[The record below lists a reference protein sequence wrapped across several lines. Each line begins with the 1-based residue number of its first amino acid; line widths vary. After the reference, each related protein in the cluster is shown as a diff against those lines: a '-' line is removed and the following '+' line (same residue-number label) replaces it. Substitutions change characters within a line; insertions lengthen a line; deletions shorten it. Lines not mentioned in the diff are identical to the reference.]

1 MKVLWVLKRNWKH
14 PGPIVN
20 VALRNAHSFA
30 RAGAETHLC
39 LGAGEPSDTDSEI
52 ATFYG
57 LPPHT
62 RLRIHRVRRWPV
74 FGGDSS
80 ISIFLHAVR
89 LARAWLAT
97 GEEVIVLTRE
107 TAFLPYLAMLR
118 TLARGRLRGYYEA
131 HDLYADL
138 AWRRGDGLRTGTQEY
153 RQWAL
158 ERVFLPRIDGL
169 VCITREQQR
178 LYRDVFPGVQS
189 CAAPL
194 GTEVSDEAFSILPEE
209 RRQWRRLVYVGHL
222 HGKKGVK
229 MIWKSAERLAAA
241 RVRIAF
247 RGGHESQAIAMRER
261 ADKLG
266 IADWIEAV
274 PFQPP
279 EALRRA
285 LANEASLGVALLQP
299 TFYNANLTCPVKALD
314 YLGHGIPSVATDLPS
329 TREVLGDD
337 GAAIYLRDDN
347 TDAFVNS
354 VLSLLDDPARYA
366 SAVTAAQKRARELTW
381 DLRAQRLLTFTQ
393 GPPSQQ
399 PPLKTAGS
407 RS

>member
-20 VALRNAHSFA
+20 IALRNAHSFA
-30 RAGAETHLC
+30 RAGADTHLC
-39 LGAGEPSDTDSEI
+39 LGAGESSETDSEL

-57 LPPHT
+57 LPPHPQ
-62 RLRIHRVRRWPV
+62 LQIHRVRRWPV
-74 FGGDSS
+74 LGGDSS
-80 ISIFLHAVR
+80 ISIFLHAVG
-89 LARAWLAT
+89 LARQWLTT
-97 GEEVIVLTRE
+97 GKEVIVLTRE
-107 TAFLPYLAMLR
+107 AAFLPYLAMLR
-118 TLARGRLRGYYEA
+118 TMARGRLRGFYEA
-131 HDLYADL
+131 HDLYANL

-158 ERVFLPRIDGL
+158 ERFFLPRIDGL

-178 LYRDVFPGVQS
+178 LYREVFPRLQS
-189 CAAPL
+189 CAAAL
-194 GTEVSDEAFSILPEE
+194 GTEVSEEAFSVSPEQ

-229 MIWKSAERLAAA
+229 MIWKSAERLAGAH
-241 RVRIAF
+241 VRIAF
-247 RGGHESQAIAMRER
+247 WGGHESQAIAMRER

-266 IADWIEAV
+266 IADWIDAV
-274 PFQPP
+274 PFRAP

-285 LANEASLGVALLQP
+285 LSSEASLGVALLQP

-337 GAAIYLRDDN
+337 GAAIYLRDEN
-347 TDAFVNS
+347 TDVFVDR
-354 VLSLLDDPARYA
+354 VLSLLDDPARYS

-381 DLRAQRLLTFTQ
+381 DLRVQRLLAFTQ
-393 GPPSQQ
+393 GLPSQQ
-399 PPLKTAGS
+399 QQPMTAGI